1 MTDENKWQEPL
12 EDDGVTLGPE
22 EALRREIEKSK
33 SLKVERLK
41 LKDEIEK
48 LSSRVDRLTEENQAL
63 KEEIS
68 RLKKKH
74 PESFANQ
81 TGDGEPA
88 NWFACISPLVIL
100 LTLCGTGLL
109 LFFLFR

>member
-1 MTDENKWQEPL
+1 MTDENKWQEPF

-88 NWFACISPLVIL
+88 NWFAYISPLVIL